1 MHQGPQLSVL
11 DLSVL
16 FLTVVPIEN
25 RNLNHLI
32 AFTTWPSISIYA
44 DNHFNIYFP
53 SCQEKENK

>member
-11 DLSVL
+11 DPSVL

-53 SCQEKENK
+53 SCKEKENK